1 MSESRSRPVKLH
13 PQDKTV
19 IDRLAARLGCTRLTL
34 MRVGVAYLA
43 RLDRETV
50 GQLVDE
56 QKATRPAGDGTGR
69 TLTTS
74 GADAYGKP
82 TQAGSR

>member
-19 IDRLAARLGCTRLTL
+19 IDRLGGTRLAL

-43 RLDRETV
+43 RLDRDTV

-56 QKATRPAGDGTGR
+56 QKADPPRWRRDGPNTHNVW
-69 TLTTS
+69 
-74 GADAYGKP
+74 
-82 TQAGSR
+82 SRRV